1 MLKNNLSL
9 NKKITVCLICSSLM
23 FSNVVFA
30 QTKTDD
36 RLLLKTYVNDIKVD
50 KKIKYLYVKKGNKLY
65 INGKQLKQLKL
76 PLTNEFIKH
85 KKEKYYLVNKIK
97 GISFY
102 IDDNTKTVYLNTS
115 TAKKNIKKVVNQVP
129 AKIILPTIKKEEV
142 AFSDITVKAK
152 VEPVSIKDISTKSV
166 INEYPTKPS
175 PNDTILNN
183 TAKTSQNID
192 KDIILD
198 NSNLIKDEQND
209 EPKRNDSE
217 KILKNNNIKINSL
230 PEKEILLLDTFIND
244 AKLKQAFTYLYER
257 KLRKLYISEKD
268 IVKLNI
274 SKSSEATKFEN
285 EVFYLL
291 DTKNGASYRIDEA
304 NQIVHLKL
312 ERNLFSRT
320 ILDAGESSHTKTAEI
335 AKNLT
340 NEKVY
345 KTQGAFLN
353 YEIYGQK
360 ESTSSNLN
368 TLLSGNYF
376 NKYGEGEFSLVN
388 RNIKYDN
395 PTGLV
400 PANETIRLNTTWT
413 KHDLDTKHTYTF
425 GDFSTTNNGYGRNVF
440 LGGFSFSK
448 NYSLNPNFNKTSTPA
463 LKGYSSLPSVVD
475 VYLNNSSRYSFSVP
489 PGEFNINNIPS
500 ITGNGQARVVVRD
513 LLGRETTYQ
522 QDIFSNSKVL
532 KKGIEDYSINIGA
545 ERFNYGIESND
556 YKGIAAVGTYAKGYT
571 DNLTNEYRA
580 EIKKDYAGLGVG
592 TNYKIDE
599 AKTTVGVHGWVNK
612 NKDNIG
618 NNIGVYSTTLAD
630 PFNFRV
636 SYDKYDKNFYQ
647 LGMMEYTDSYTNNRK
662 SLFTATVGV
671 NGNKLF
677 NSDVGNFNVS
687 YIENKAYNNDNS
699 KILGFNYNKNLSK
712 HINLNVNY
720 LKNLDDSKKDM
731 MFLGLVYNFD
741 GNNVTYNASSNNNT
755 TEHYASYQK
764 MANDID
770 PVSFGY
776 GVSGQS
782 EGQYKVG
789 GDLRTSKGNIAAN
802 VYSQNNNQGM
812 TFNARGAVVAM
823 DGDVW
828 ATKKINNSF
837 GLIKAEG
844 AENTTVYYQ
853 NKPIGKTDSEGKV
866 LIPNLSPNT
875 ENKVEIGQSLPI
887 NIEVVEQPNIYPSIG
902 KRGYVSEIQLR
913 EKKSFTVNAKLVD
926 NSFLPPGATAKTF
939 DVKGNLIE
947 EDLPVGHQGLI
958 YGNYSYMV
966 KKVTVNYFKNG
977 MNLSCSFE
985 VNIPK
990 NSSDIVELEG
1000 RICK

>member
-30 QTKTDD
+30 QTKQQDEK
-36 RLLLKTYVNDIKVD
+36 LLLRTYVNDIKVD

-65 INGKQLKQLKL
+65 INSKNLKQLKL
-76 PLTNEFIKH
+76 PLTKDFITH

-102 IDDNTKTVYLNTS
+102 IDDQTRTVYLNHLN
-115 TAKKNIKKVVNQVP
+115 KKKETKKIANQVP

-142 AFSDITVKAK
+142 VFDDLKVKAK
-152 VEPVSIKDISTKSV
+152 VEDVKL
-166 INEYPTKPS
+166 TKPIV
-175 PNDTILNN
+175 NEFQEIKKNN
-183 TAKTSQNID
+183 ENIFSKPSQHTKNID

-198 NSNLIKDEQND
+198 NSNLIEDEKKDEPSRG
-209 EPKRNDSE
+209 EPE
-217 KILKNNNIKINSL
+217 KIVKNSNIKIVPSL
-230 PEKEILLLDTFIND
+230 DKEVLLLDTFVNE
-244 AKLKQAFTYLYER
+244 AKLKQSFTYLYDR
-257 KLRKLYISEKD
+257 KLKLLYISEKD
-268 IVKLNI
+268 STKINI
-274 SKSSEATKFEN
+274 SKSSVATKYDN
-285 EVFYLL
+285 EIFYLL
-291 DTKNGASYRIDEA
+291 DTKNGASYKIDEA
-304 NQIVHLKL
+304 NQVVHLRIEK
-312 ERNLFSRT
+312 NLFART
-320 ILDAGESSHTKTAEI
+320 ILDAGENSHTKTAEI

-345 KTQGAFLN
+345 KNQGAFLN
-353 YEIYGQK
+353 YDIYGQK
-360 ESTSSNLN
+360 ESNTSSLN
-368 TLLSGNYF
+368 TLLSANYF
-376 NKYGEGEFSLVN
+376 NKYGEGEFSVVN
-388 RNIKYDN
+388 KNVKYEN
-395 PTGLV
+395 QNGLV
-400 PANETIRLNTTWT
+400 PENQTIRLNTTWT

-440 LGGFSFSK
+440 LGGISFSK

-475 VYLNNSSRYSFSVP
+475 VYLNNSSRYSFNVP

-500 ITGNGQARVVVRD
+500 ISGNGQARVVVRD

-545 ERFNYGIESND
+545 ERFNYGTESND
-556 YKGIAAVGTYAKGYT
+556 YKGIAAVGTYSKGYT
-571 DNLTNEYRA
+571 DNLTNEYRG
-580 EIKKDYAGLGVG
+580 EIKKDYVGLGIG
-592 TNYKIDE
+592 TNYKIDS
-599 AKTTVGVHGWVNK
+599 AKTTVGAHGWINK
-612 NKDNIG
+612 NKEKIG
-618 NNIGVYSTTLAD
+618 NNFGVYSATLID
-630 PFNFRV
+630 PLSFRI
-636 SYDKYDKNFYQ
+636 SYDKYDREFYQ
-647 LGMMEYTDSYTNNRK
+647 LGMIEYTNQYENNRK
-662 SLFTATVGV
+662 SLFTATMGV
-671 NGNKLF
+671 NASKLIGKEI
-677 NSDVGNFNVS
+677 GNFNVS

-699 KILGFNYNKNLSK
+699 KILGLNYNKNLTK

-731 MFLGLVYNFD
+731 MFVGLVYNFD
-741 GNNVTYNASSNNNT
+741 GHTANYNASSNNGS

-764 MANDID
+764 TANDID
-770 PVSFGY
+770 PLSFGY
-776 GVSGQS
+776 GISGQS

-789 GDLRTSKGNIAAN
+789 GDLRTSKGNISAN

-837 GLIKAEG
+837 GLVKTESQDNI
-844 AENTTVYYQ
+844 TVYYQ
-853 NKPIGKTDSEGKV
+853 NKPIGKTDNEGKI

-875 ENKVEIGQSLPI
+875 ENKVEVGQSLPI
-887 NIEVVEQPNIYPSIG
+887 NIEIVDQPSIYPSIG
-902 KRGYVSEIQLR
+902 KRGYISEIQLR
-913 EKKSFTVNAKLVD
+913 EKKSFTINLKLSD
-926 NSFLPPGATAKTF
+926 NSFLPPGAVAKTF
-939 DVKGNLIE
+939 DAKNNLIE

-966 KKVTVNYFKNG
+966 KKITVNYFKNG
-977 MNLSCSFE
+977 LNLNCSVD

-990 NSSDIVELEG
+990 NNLDVIELEG
-1000 RICK
+1000 KVCK